1 MFSRG
6 VTAVRLF
13 SAYLGKLQP
22 RKKMYVWHLM
32 VYIYITKQK
41 HYSVNMCNTF
51 ILSYQSGMIK
61 VGWIRDGGTK
71 QHSIDHT

>member
-1 MFSRG
+1 
-6 VTAVRLF
+6 
-13 SAYLGKLQP
+13 
-22 RKKMYVWHLM
+22 MYVWHLM

-51 ILSYQSGMIK
+51 ILSYQSGMMK

-71 QHSIDHT
+71 QHSIHHT